1 MTATLSSYGVDSTR
15 AETAGAI
22 VWQVTFAFRLRLPS
36 RPAGRNRRHPL
47 HSRHEAAR
55 LGMSKMKKLHARTLV
70 FLSSTAVLTLLA
82 ACAPGGAS
90 VAAAPSSPRTLVA
103 VFAHPDDETLVA
115 PALAR
120 YAREG
125 VRVFLVIATDGRRG
139 ANTHAR
145 IPAGD
150 SLAKIRAGE
159 ARCSA
164 RALGLEPPILLG
176 FPDAGLADFAP
187 WPGKRL
193 DTLATRIDSVLRALR
208 PSVVIAWGPE
218 GGYGHSD
225 HRLSGNV
232 VTQIFQSGALPST
245 TPLFYPGF
253 PETRTS
259 TAPPWYGQMIHPVS
273 SALLTASVTFNS
285 ADRQAAAK
293 SVACHW
299 SQATLEQ
306 QTSNMQALDHLW
318 QGSVTFQQWGGA
330 RLASLFQ

>member
-1 MTATLSSYGVDSTR
+1 MATELLDRRIRTIAGV
-15 AETAGAI
+15 
-22 VWQVTFAFRLRLPS
+22 
-36 RPAGRNRRHPL
+36 
-47 HSRHEAAR
+47 
-55 LGMSKMKKLHARTLV
+55 
-70 FLSSTAVLTLLA
+70 AVIALIA
-82 ACAPGGAS
+82 ACARSGSS
-90 VAAAPSSPRTLVA
+90 VVAVPPSPRTLVA

-125 VRVFLVIATDGRRG
+125 VRVYLVIATDGRRG
-139 ANTHAR
+139 ANAHAR

-150 SLAKIRAGE
+150 SLAKVRANE

-193 DTLATRIDSVLRALR
+193 DTLATRMDSVLRALR
-208 PSVVIAWGPE
+208 PSVVVTWGPE

-225 HRLSGNV
+225 HRLTGNV
-232 VTQIFQSGALPST
+232 VTQVFQSGALPSA
-245 TPLFYPGF
+245 TPLFYAGF
-253 PETRTS
+253 PETRTT
-259 TAPPWYGQMIHPVS
+259 TAPRWYGQKIHPVS
-273 SALLTASVTFNS
+273 SALLTATVEFTA

-299 SQATLEQ
+299 SQATLEEQ
-306 QTSNMQALDHLW
+306 AGNMQALDYLW
-318 QGSVTFQQWGGA
+318 QGAVTFQQWGGA
-330 RLASLFQ
+330 RQRSLF

>member
-1 MTATLSSYGVDSTR
+1 MAMNLLER
-15 AETAGAI
+15 
-22 VWQVTFAFRLRLPS
+22 
-36 RPAGRNRRHPL
+36 
-47 HSRHEAAR
+47 R
-55 LGMSKMKKLHARTLV
+55 LGLITGGTVIA
-70 FLSSTAVLTLLA
+70 LLA
-82 ACAPGGAS
+82 ACAPRGS
-90 VAAAPSSPRTLVA
+90 TVAAVPATSRTLVA

-139 ANTHAR
+139 ANAHAR

-150 SLAKIRAGE
+150 SLAKVRADE

-208 PSVVIAWGPE
+208 PSVVVTWGPE

-225 HRLSGNV
+225 HRLAGNV

-245 TPLFYPGF
+245 TALFYAGF
-253 PETRTS
+253 PETRTA
-259 TAPPWYGQMIHPVS
+259 TAPPWYGQKIHPVS
-273 SALLTASVTFNS
+273 SALLTATVPFN
-285 ADRQAAAK
+285 ADDRQAAAK

-306 QTSNMQALDHLW
+306 QTGNMQALDHLW
-318 QGSVTFQQWGGA
+318 QGAVTFQQWGGA
-330 RLASLFQ
+330 RQAALF

>member
-1 MTATLSSYGVDSTR
+1 MAMNVLER
-15 AETAGAI
+15 RLELLMGA
-22 VWQVTFAFRLRLPS
+22 
-36 RPAGRNRRHPL
+36 
-47 HSRHEAAR
+47 
-55 LGMSKMKKLHARTLV
+55 
-70 FLSSTAVLTLLA
+70 AVIALLA
-82 ACAPGGAS
+82 ACARGGAS
-90 VAAAPSSPRTLVA
+90 VIAMHTSPRTLVA

-125 VRVFLVIATDGRRG
+125 VRVVLVIATDGRRG
-139 ANTHAR
+139 ANAHAR

-150 SLAKIRAGE
+150 SLAKVRADE

-164 RALGLEPPILLG
+164 RALGLEPPVLLG

-193 DTLATRIDSVLRALR
+193 DTLATRLDSVLRVLR
-208 PSVVIAWGPE
+208 PSVVVTWGPE

-225 HRLSGNV
+225 HRLTSNV

-245 TPLFYPGF
+245 TPLFFAGF

-259 TAPPWYGQMIHPVS
+259 TAPPWYGQKIHPVS
-273 SALLTASVTFNS
+273 NALLTATATFTS
-285 ADRQAAAK
+285 DDRQAAAK

-306 QTSNMQALDHLW
+306 QRENMLALDYLW
-318 QGSVTFQQWGGA
+318 QGAVTFQQWGGG
-330 RLASLFQ
+330 RQASLF

>member
-1 MTATLSSYGVDSTR
+1 MAMNLFERRMGLLM
-15 AETAGAI
+15 GA
-22 VWQVTFAFRLRLPS
+22 
-36 RPAGRNRRHPL
+36 
-47 HSRHEAAR
+47 
-55 LGMSKMKKLHARTLV
+55 
-70 FLSSTAVLTLLA
+70 AVLALLA
-82 ACAPGGAS
+82 ACAQGGGR
-90 VAAAPSSPRTLVA
+90 VAAVNTAPRTLVA

-139 ANTHAR
+139 ANAHAR

-150 SLAKIRAGE
+150 SLAMIRADE

-193 DTLATRIDSVLRALR
+193 DTLATRIDAVLRALR
-208 PSVVIAWGPE
+208 PSVVVTWGPE

-225 HRLSGNV
+225 HRLAGNV

-245 TPLFYPGF
+245 TSLFYAGF
-253 PETRTS
+253 PDARTS
-259 TAPPWYGQMIHPVS
+259 AAPPWYGQKLHPVS
-273 SALLTASVTFNS
+273 SALLTATVTFTS
-285 ADRQAAAK
+285 DDRQAAAR

-306 QTSNMQALDHLW
+306 QTGNMQALDHLW
-318 QGSVTFQQWGGA
+318 QGAVTFQQWGGA
-330 RLASLFQ
+330 RQAALF

>member
-1 MTATLSSYGVDSTR
+1 MATNVFGRRLELLTGV
-15 AETAGAI
+15 
-22 VWQVTFAFRLRLPS
+22 
-36 RPAGRNRRHPL
+36 
-47 HSRHEAAR
+47 
-55 LGMSKMKKLHARTLV
+55 
-70 FLSSTAVLTLLA
+70 AVIAVLA

-90 VAAAPSSPRTLVA
+90 VNPVPTSPRTLVA
-103 VFAHPDDETLVA
+103 VFAHPDDETLVG

-125 VRVFLVIATDGRRG
+125 IRVFLVIATDGRQG
-139 ANTHAR
+139 ANAHAR

-150 SLAKIRAGE
+150 SLAKVRANE

-164 RALGLEPPILLG
+164 RALGIEPPILLG

-208 PSVVIAWGPE
+208 PSVVLTWGPE
-218 GGYGHSD
+218 GGYGHAD

-245 TPLFYPGF
+245 TLFYAGF
-253 PETRTS
+253 PESRTAS
-259 TAPPWYGQMIHPVS
+259 APPWYGQTIHSVS
-273 SALLTASVTFNS
+273 TALLTATVAYSS
-285 ADRQAAAK
+285 DDRQAAAK

-306 QTSNMQALDHLW
+306 QAENMRALDHLW
-318 QGSVTFQQWGGA
+318 HGAVMFQQWGGA
-330 RLASLFQ
+330 RQASLF

>member
-1 MTATLSSYGVDSTR
+1 MAMNLFERRMGLLM
-15 AETAGAI
+15 GA
-22 VWQVTFAFRLRLPS
+22 
-36 RPAGRNRRHPL
+36 
-47 HSRHEAAR
+47 
-55 LGMSKMKKLHARTLV
+55 
-70 FLSSTAVLTLLA
+70 AVLALLA
-82 ACAPGGAS
+82 ACAQGGGR
-90 VAAAPSSPRTLVA
+90 VAAVNAAPRTLVA

-139 ANTHAR
+139 ANAHAR

-150 SLAKIRAGE
+150 SLAMIRADE

-193 DTLATRIDSVLRALR
+193 DTLATRIDAVLRALR
-208 PSVVIAWGPE
+208 PSVVVTWGPE

-225 HRLSGNV
+225 HRLAGNV

-245 TPLFYPGF
+245 TSLFYAGF
-253 PETRTS
+253 PDARTS
-259 TAPPWYGQMIHPVS
+259 AAPPWYGQKLHPVS
-273 SALLTASVTFNS
+273 SALLTATVTFTS
-285 ADRQAAAK
+285 DDRQAAAK

-306 QTSNMQALDHLW
+306 QTGNMQALDHLW
-318 QGSVTFQQWGGA
+318 QGAVTFQQWGGA
-330 RLASLFQ
+330 RQAALF

>member
-1 MTATLSSYGVDSTR
+1 MAM
-15 AETAGAI
+15 
-22 VWQVTFAFRLRLPS
+22 
-36 RPAGRNRRHPL
+36 NRFER
-47 HSRHEAAR
+47 R
-55 LGMSKMKKLHARTLV
+55 LGP
-70 FLSSTAVLTLLA
+70 LTGAAMIALLA
-82 ACAPGGAS
+82 ACARSGAS
-90 VAAAPSSPRTLVA
+90 VAAVPTSPRTLVA

-125 VRVFLVIATDGRRG
+125 IRVFLVIATDGRRG
-139 ANTHAR
+139 ANAHAR

-150 SLAKIRAGE
+150 SLAKVRADE

-193 DTLATRIDSVLRALR
+193 DTLATRIESVLRALR
-208 PSVVIAWGPE
+208 PSVVVTWGPE

-225 HRLSGNV
+225 HRLTGNV

-245 TPLFYPGF
+245 TPLFYAGF

-259 TAPPWYGQMIHPVS
+259 TAPPWYGQKIHPVS
-273 SALLTASVTFNS
+273 NALLTATVMFTS
-285 ADRQAAAK
+285 ADREAAAK

-306 QTSNMQALDHLW
+306 QRENMLALDHLW
-318 QGSVTFQQWGGA
+318 QGAVTFQQWGGA
-330 RLASLFQ
+330 RQASLF

>member
-1 MTATLSSYGVDSTR
+1 MTIINLFER
-15 AETAGAI
+15 PRERLLGA
-22 VWQVTFAFRLRLPS
+22 
-36 RPAGRNRRHPL
+36 
-47 HSRHEAAR
+47 
-55 LGMSKMKKLHARTLV
+55 
-70 FLSSTAVLTLLA
+70 AVITLLA
-82 ACAPGGAS
+82 ACAPRGTTVAS
-90 VAAAPSSPRTLVA
+90 APTSPRTLVA

-139 ANTHAR
+139 ANAHAR

-150 SLAKIRAGE
+150 SLATVRADE

-193 DTLATRIDSVLRALR
+193 DTLATRMDSVLRALR
-208 PSVVIAWGPE
+208 PSAVVTWGPE

-225 HRLSGNV
+225 HRLAGNV

-245 TPLFYPGF
+245 TPLFYAGF

-259 TAPPWYGQMIHPVS
+259 TAPPWYGQKIHPVS
-273 SALLTASVTFNS
+273 SALLTATVPFNS
-285 ADRQAAAK
+285 DDRQAAAR

-306 QTSNMQALDHLW
+306 QTRNMQALDHLW
-318 QGSVTFQQWGGA
+318 QGAVTFQQWGGG
-330 RLASLFQ
+330 RQASLF

>member
-1 MTATLSSYGVDSTR
+1 MNLLERRLTLLV
-15 AETAGAI
+15 
-22 VWQVTFAFRLRLPS
+22 
-36 RPAGRNRRHPL
+36 N
-47 HSRHEAAR
+47 AA
-55 LGMSKMKKLHARTLV
+55 LIA
-70 FLSSTAVLTLLA
+70 LLA
-82 ACAPGGAS
+82 ACSRGAS
-90 VAAAPSSPRTLVA
+90 VTAVPTAPRTLVA

-139 ANTHAR
+139 ANAHAR

-150 SLAKIRAGE
+150 SLAKVRANE

-193 DTLATRIDSVLRALR
+193 DTLATRIDSVLHALR
-208 PSVVIAWGPE
+208 PSVVVTWGPE

-225 HRLSGNV
+225 HRLTGNV

-245 TPLFYPGF
+245 TPLFYAGF

-259 TAPPWYGQMIHPVS
+259 TAPPWYGQKIHPVS
-273 SALLTASVTFNS
+273 SALLTATVTFAS
-285 ADRQAAAK
+285 DDRQAAAK

-299 SQATLEQ
+299 SQATLEEQ
-306 QTSNMQALDHLW
+306 AGNMKALDHLW
-318 QGSVTFQQWGGA
+318 QGAVTFQQWGAA
-330 RLASLFQ
+330 RQASLF

>member
-1 MTATLSSYGVDSTR
+1 MAMNLFAT
-15 AETAGAI
+15 
-22 VWQVTFAFRLRLPS
+22 
-36 RPAGRNRRHPL
+36 
-47 HSRHEAAR
+47 R
-55 LGMSKMKKLHARTLV
+55 LGLLMGVAEI
-70 FLSSTAVLTLLA
+70 ALLA
-82 ACAPGGAS
+82 ACARGGAR
-90 VAAAPSSPRTLVA
+90 VAAVPASPRTLVA

-125 VRVFLVIATDGRRG
+125 IRVFLIIATDGRRG
-139 ANTHAR
+139 ANAHAR

-150 SLAKIRAGE
+150 SLAKIRADE

-164 RALGLEPPILLG
+164 RALGLEPPVLLG

-208 PSVVIAWGPE
+208 PSVVVTWGPE

-225 HRLSGNV
+225 HRLTGNV
-232 VTQIFQSGALPST
+232 VTQIVQSGALPST
-245 TPLFYPGF
+245 TSLFYAGF

-259 TAPPWYGQMIHPVS
+259 TAPRWYGQKIHPVS
-273 SALLTASVTFNS
+273 STLLTATVTFNS
-285 ADRQAAAK
+285 EDRQAAAK

-299 SQATLEQ
+299 SQATLLEQ
-306 QTSNMQALDHLW
+306 ARNMQALDHLW
-318 QGSVTFQQWGGA
+318 QGAVTFQQWGGA
-330 RLASLFQ
+330 RQSSLF